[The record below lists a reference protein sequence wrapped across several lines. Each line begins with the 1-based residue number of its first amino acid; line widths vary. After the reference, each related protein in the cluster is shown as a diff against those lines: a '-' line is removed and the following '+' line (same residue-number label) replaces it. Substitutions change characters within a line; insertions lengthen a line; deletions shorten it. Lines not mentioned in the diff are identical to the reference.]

1 LTTNVESIS
10 KIIPIDNT
18 IRVVLLTPFHS
29 FRKIPHILLIA
40 MFSAIRILHPKT
52 AMPWGSLLEP
62 IPKKWNCRNHKNPAR
77 NVKNRLFRRI
87 LPDTV

>member
-10 KIIPIDNT
+10 KIIPNDKIMSVE
-18 IRVVLLTPFHS
+18 RFTPFHS
-29 FRKIPHILLIA
+29 FRKIPQILLIA

-62 IPKKWNCRNHKNPAR
+62 IPKKWN
-77 NVKNRLFRRI
+77 
-87 LPDTV
+87 